1 MSTRIARNLSEVKP
15 DTLLLGTD
23 LGQDRNITVVLNGQA
38 QQLDRFGFPHN
49 RTGYDYLYRQID
61 RLKEDYGEV
70 EVLVGME
77 PTNYFWKLLAADM
90 EEHQIPYR
98 LVNSYTV
105 KKHREGDNLDT
116 SKDDPR
122 DAFTVGDLLRT
133 GKFTQ
138 SQLLHGA
145 YAELRNYSSLY
156 HRLQLD
162 LGRQKSLIY
171 VAAKQLFPELEKV
184 FKDFT
189 GKTARAMLKHHGT
202 AAAIREMDREEFIS
216 AVRSDFQG
224 KRLWVSKLAR
234 AHALAKTSVG
244 LKEGINSLQHML
256 TAHISTWEALNT
268 QYREVKKAMTEIF
281 SNLPESRYILSVPP
295 LGAISG
301 ALILGEIGNPED
313 YTHIKQ
319 WTKLAGSHPAPDFS
333 GQKQSGR
340 TPMSGTRSCVHSKGR
355 TRLRTIIYYVVLR
368 LIQTDELFIRK
379 YKYLQ
384 QREKNPLTKMEA
396 IGALMN
402 KLLRIL
408 WSLIKNK
415 TLYDPA
421 YSSSN

>member
-1 MSTRIARNLSEVKP
+1 MSNRIAKNLSEVKP
-15 DTLLLGTD
+15 ETLLFGTD
-23 LGQDRNITVVLNGQA
+23 LGKDRNITVVLNTQA

-49 RTGYDYLYRQID
+49 RSGYDYLYRQMD
-61 RLKEDYGEV
+61 RLKEEHGEV

-98 LVNSYTV
+98 LVNAYTV
-105 KKHREGDNLDT
+105 KKHREGDHLDS

-133 GKFTQ
+133 GKFTR
-138 SQLLHGA
+138 SQLLHGP

-156 HRLQLD
+156 HRLQSD
-162 LGRQKSLIY
+162 LGRQKTLIHI
-171 VAAKQLFPELEKV
+171 AAKQLFPELDEV

-189 GKTARAMLKHHGT
+189 GKTARAMLKHHGA
-202 AAAIREMDREEFIS
+202 AAAIREMDREKFIS
-216 AVRSDFQG
+216 AARSDFQG
-224 KRLWVSKLAR
+224 KRLWVSKLDR
-234 AHALAKTSVG
+234 AYTLAKSSVG
-244 LKEGINSLQHML
+244 LKEGISSLQHTL
-256 TAHISTWEALNT
+256 RIHICTWEALSI
-268 QYREVKKAMTEIF
+268 QFEEVKKAMVEIF
-281 SNLPESRYILSVPP
+281 KSLPESRYILSVPG

-319 WTKLAGSHPAPDFS
+319 WIKLAGSQPVPDSS

-340 TPMSGTRSCVHSKGR
+340 TPMSGKGR
-355 TRLRTIIYYVVLR
+355 SRLRTTVFYAVMR
-368 LIQTDELFIRK
+368 LIQNDQLFIRK
-379 YKYLQ
+379 YQYLQ
-384 QREKNPLTKMEA
+384 QRKKNPLTKMEA
-396 IGALMN
+396 VGALMN

-408 WSLIKNK
+408 WSLTKNQ
-415 TLYDPA
+415 TCYDPT